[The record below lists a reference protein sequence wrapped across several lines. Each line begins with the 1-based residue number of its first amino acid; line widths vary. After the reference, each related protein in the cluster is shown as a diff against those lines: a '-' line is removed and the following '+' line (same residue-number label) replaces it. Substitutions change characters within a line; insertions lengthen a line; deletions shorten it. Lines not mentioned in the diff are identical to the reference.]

1 MPVLDN
7 IKRLAAVSA
16 ALWIADG
23 SAWAQNPAPAPSAP
37 DSFQRDPVGDLNA
50 AAVQAGEFPG
60 SIRLPGN
67 DQISL
72 AIGGFVKA
80 VAIADSDLEGAGPIF
95 LPAQLGTA
103 RNDRDGNFG
112 LDASLS
118 RLFFDARSRYDSG
131 SFRGYLEFDANNRN
145 DGSLDFKYRHL
156 YGAWTNP
163 HGTVTA
169 GHTWSTLMD
178 LKILPNGL
186 TEPTVS
192 GPIFARQAQVRW
204 SQTLSERLTYHVAF
218 EDPSSDDVF
227 TGQPSGLGRVSVPD
241 VVGAVELAGD
251 RGHIRVG
258 AVYRTLEVDTGPD
271 IESTA
276 NAWGIA
282 VSGRR
287 VFHDKDRLFF
297 QAGYGEGLGRYL
309 LGIQSTSGSAIDP
322 ADNQLVVR
330 KNQGAMVGY
339 EHAWD
344 SKKSSSIVL
353 GHAQSD
359 RLAFQPLSEFK
370 SSSFVLL
377 NLMWKVLPQLS
388 MGVEYQYGQRESFD
402 GSSLDNNRVM
412 FGVQFF

>member
-1 MPVLDN
+1 VPVFEYRERRTALC
-7 IKRLAAVSA
+7 A
-16 ALWIADG
+16 ALWVAGG
-23 SAWAQNPAPAPSAP
+23 SAWGQSPAPAPDASVP
-37 DSFQRDPVGDLNA
+37 FRRDPVGDLNA
-50 AAVQAGEFPG
+50 AAVEAGEFPG
-60 SIRLPGN
+60 SILLPGN
-67 DQISL
+67 EQISL

-95 LPAQLGTA
+95 LPALLGTA

-112 LDASLS
+112 IDASLS
-118 RLFFDARSRYDSG
+118 RLFFDARSRYESG
-131 SFRGYLEFDANNRN
+131 SFRGYLEFDANDRN
-145 DGSLDFKYRHL
+145 DGSLDFKYRHV
-156 YGAWTNP
+156 YGAWINP
-163 HGTVTA
+163 HGTVTG

-178 LKILPNGL
+178 LKVLPNGL

-192 GPIFARQAQVRW
+192 GPIFARQALVRW

-227 TGQPSGLGRVSVPD
+227 TSQPSALGRVSTPD

-251 RGHIRVG
+251 RGHFRIG
-258 AVYRTLEVDTGPD
+258 AIVRTLEVDTGPD
-271 IESTA
+271 AEASA
-276 NAWGIA
+276 DAWGVA

-287 VFHDKDRLFF
+287 TFLDTDRLFF

-309 LGIQSTSGSAIDP
+309 LGIPSTSGSAIDP
-322 ADNQLVVR
+322 ADDQLVVR
-330 KNQGAMVGY
+330 RNRGAMVGY

-344 SKKSSSIVL
+344 SKKSSSIVY

-359 RLAFQPLSEFK
+359 RLTFQPLSEFK

-388 MGVEYQYGQRESFD
+388 MGVEYQYGTRESFD
-402 GSSLDNNRVM
+402 GSSLDNNRLM